1 MGWGMAWTWG
11 HGPWGDQNPEPLDSA
26 VYKVA
31 WHRDDE
37 QLLTALDRLESLDSP
52 ERVVGLSGNQLS
64 LLPPR
69 TQTKHINSAQWKMQ
83 KHSSS
88 EFSVIVIWKN
98 GSETWTSNH
107 LKKTFDFIKR
117 NLTLLIKTAQ
127 QDDSGL
133 YLLEVTDDSGRV
145 KNHQFQV
152 SVFDHIGTL
161 EIVEERKVLDGGRCQ
176 VSLSCSVSRGGN
188 VRYVWYRGSKLI
200 QTPSNLSKLE
210 EQIDVSAL
218 DIYTCNVSNPVSWV
232 NHTFTQSC
240 RSVDKQYTSVSFM
253 MIIVIFLITLLLG
266 ALTCFCV
273 WRRRRKQ
280 SETSRGEILT
290 VYEDVNTVQ
299 NRSNQSSAPTSQ
311 GTNTLYALVQ
321 PSWKSESK
329 KKNQSSS
336 SSYTIYEEVG
346 KRRLKAQNPARL
358 SRRELE
364 NFCIYS

>member
-1 MGWGMAWTWG
+1 
-11 HGPWGDQNPEPLDSA
+11 
-26 VYKVA
+26 
-31 WHRDDE
+31 
-37 QLLTALDRLESLDSP
+37 
-52 ERVVGLSGNQLS
+52 
-64 LLPPR
+64 
-69 TQTKHINSAQWKMQ
+69 MQ

-88 EFSVIVIWKN
+88 GFSVILIWKN
-98 GSETWTSNH
+98 GSETWTFNDF
-107 LKKTFDFIKR
+107 KKTFNFIKR

-127 QDDSGL
+127 QNDSGL
-133 YLLEVTDDSGRV
+133 YVLEVTDDSGRV

-152 SVFDHIGTL
+152 SVFESLLPDHVGTL
-161 EIVEERKVLDGGRCQ
+161 EIVEERKVLNGGKCQ

-188 VRYVWYRGSKLI
+188 VSYVWYRGSKLI

-210 EQIDVSAL
+210 EQIDVNDL
-218 DIYTCNVSNPVSWV
+218 DVYTCNVSNPVSWV

-240 RSVDKQYTSVSFM
+240 WSVDKQYTSVNFL
-253 MIIVIFLITLLLG
+253 MIIVIFLITLFLG

-273 WRRRRKQ
+273 WRRKRKQ

-290 VYEDVNTVQ
+290 VYEDVNIMQ
-299 NRSNQSSAPTSQ
+299 NRSNQEQRHNPPGEGSTIYSMIQSQSSAPTSQ
-311 GTNTLYALVQ
+311 GTNTFYALVQ
-321 PSWKSESK
+321 PSRKSESK

-346 KRRLKAQNPARL
+346 KRPLKAQNPARL

>member
-1 MGWGMAWTWG
+1 MAWTWG

-88 EFSVIVIWKN
+88 KFSVIVIWKN
-98 GSETWTSNH
+98 GSETWTFNH
-107 LKKTFDFIKR
+107 LKKTFNFIKR

-152 SVFDHIGTL
+152 SVFDHVGTL

-188 VRYVWYRGSKLI
+188 VSYVWYRGSKLI

-210 EQIDVSAL
+210 EQIDVNAL

-240 RSVDKQYTSVSFM
+240 RSVDKQ
-253 MIIVIFLITLLLG
+253 
-266 ALTCFCV
+266 
-273 WRRRRKQ
+273 
-280 SETSRGEILT
+280 TSRGEILT

-299 NRSNQSSAPTSQ
+299 NRSNQRRNPPGEGSTIYSEIQSQSSAPTSQ

-321 PSWKSESK
+321 PSRKSESK

-346 KRRLKAQNPARL
+346 KRQLKAQNPARL